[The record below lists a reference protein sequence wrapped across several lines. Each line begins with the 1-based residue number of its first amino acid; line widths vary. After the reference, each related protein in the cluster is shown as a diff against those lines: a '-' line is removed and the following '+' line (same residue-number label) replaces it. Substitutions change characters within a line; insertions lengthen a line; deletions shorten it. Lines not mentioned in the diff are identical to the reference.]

1 VKNNKTPRTD
11 AAEHEDSQWCANLA
25 DFARTLE
32 RELSEVRT
40 ALTHALNYCESTDG
54 RRGPLMGSAVP
65 AQTWRK
71 LHALAANAQA
81 EGRLT
86 RKESHE

>member
-1 VKNNKTPRTD
+1 MKNNKTPRTD

-54 RRGPLMGSAVP
+54 RRGPLMGSAIP

-71 LHALAANAQA
+71 LHALAANA
-81 EGRLT
+81 RLD
-86 RKESHE
+86 RQEEAR